1 MKAARN
7 AVRHATHF
15 ESIVVPD
22 NKQKQDIIYVG
33 IRIIVLTKIFTGNAD
48 KDMLKNVGCFCYP
61 YYF

>member
-22 NKQKQDIIYVG
+22 NKQKQDINYVG
-33 IRIIVLTKIFTGNAD
+33 IRIIVLTKIFAGNTD
-48 KDMLKNVGCFCYP
+48 KDMLRNVGCFCYP
-61 YYF
+61 YHF